1 MHLFQLSD
9 RLPKKAPFI
18 CPDCHQEKNNEHL
31 LILHYGVEHNI
42 SMELYRKRHDQND
55 KANKGISSSI
65 IAYLIYGSNYSH
77 SEKQKFERNVM

>member
-1 MHLFQLSD
+1 MLLFQLSD

-18 CPDCHQEKNNEHL
+18 CPYFDCHQEKNNEHL

-42 SMELYRKRHDQND
+42 SMELYRKRQDQDHRVSDQND

-65 IAYLIYGSNYSH
+65 IAYLTYGGY
-77 SEKQKFERNVM
+77 